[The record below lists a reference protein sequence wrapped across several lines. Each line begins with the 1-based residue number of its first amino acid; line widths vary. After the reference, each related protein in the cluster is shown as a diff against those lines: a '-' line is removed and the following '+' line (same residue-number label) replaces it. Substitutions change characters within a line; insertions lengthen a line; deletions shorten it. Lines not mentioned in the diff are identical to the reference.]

1 MSDKQMIEE
10 MAKVLRQHI
19 CEDKPCDKCNY
30 HGKTKILPRYCEA
43 YIHSKTLYNAGYRKI
58 PEGVVVLTR
67 EEYDEFLR
75 QGAILDFLK
84 DCHKEIRKETAEE
97 FAERLKE
104 ELENR
109 SAIDGYDL
117 EDLEFDGEIIQEC
130 IDKICKEIVEG

>member
-58 PEGVVVLTR
+58 PEGR
-67 EEYDEFLR
+67 WC
-75 QGAILDFLK
+75 K
-84 DCHKEIRKETAEE
+84 RKSSLIV
-97 FAERLKE
+97 FSK
-104 ELENR
+104 
-109 SAIDGYDL
+109 
-117 EDLEFDGEIIQEC
+117 II
-130 IDKICKEIVEG
+130 IKI